1 MTSLVTGATGFV
13 GRHLLARLAEEGEP
27 VRAMYRDEQKRQQF
41 ITHGE
46 TAICGDICDPAVMRD
61 AIAGANVIYHC
72 AAAHSTASPDE
83 IRRTNLAAVECLL
96 DAAKAVAPKARIV
109 LLSSLNVLGNHS
121 FSAATEDAPR
131 KVTHDLHADL
141 KSAAEVVAER
151 AIRDGRDIIILRPGL
166 IYGAGDLNFSKL
178 ARAIARGKLVYIG
191 SRDNIVPIVHVD
203 DVVQAMILAAR
214 VSRVESR
221 VFNITDGSKTTIGEL
236 VTGLAAAVGAQP
248 PTRVL
253 RRILPRIA
261 VSVFELLGRE
271 GPITRSTLR
280 FLGTSRYVD
289 ISRAR
294 KELGYEPRVPLKE
307 GLAGCADWLKAS
319 VAAQAAA

>member
-13 GRHLLARLAEEGEP
+13 GRHLLARLAEDGQP
-27 VRAMYRDEQKRQQF
+27 VRAMYRDEARRRQY

-46 TAICGDICDPAVMRD
+46 TAIAGDICDPAVMRD
-61 AIAGANVIYHC
+61 AVKGVDVIYHC

-96 DAAKAVAPKARIV
+96 DTAKTVAPTARII
-109 LLSSLNVLGNHS
+109 LLSSLNVLGNGS
-121 FSAATEDAPR
+121 FQVATEDAPR

-141 KSAAEVVAER
+141 KSAAEVSAER
-151 AIRDGRDIIILRPGL
+151 AIQQGADIMILRPGM

-178 ARAIARGKLVYIG
+178 ARAIARGKFLFIG
-191 SRDNIVPIVHVD
+191 SRDNIVPIVHVS
-203 DVVQAMILAAR
+203 DVVQAMTLAAKAPQGR
-214 VSRVESR
+214 SR
-221 VFNITDGSKTTIGEL
+221 VFNITDGSKTTIGD
-236 VTGLAAAVGAQP
+236 LATSLAHAVGAPP

-261 VSVFELLGRE
+261 VTIFELLGRD
-271 GPITRSTLR
+271 GPITRPTLR
-280 FLGTSRYVD
+280 FIGSSRYVD

-294 KELGYEPRVPLKE
+294 KELGYEPRVNLKDGVTE
-307 GLAGCADWLKAS
+307 CADWLRAT
-319 VAAQAAA
+319 VAAQAA